1 MVFLISSLDNR
12 QQIPQNAGERR
23 YPMEIERTMAAKVME
38 LHRVF
43 PCVLVTGAR
52 QVGKSTLLRQL
63 LPEGMHYVTLDN
75 ELMLLRAKEDPVG
88 FLEEMGSPLCID
100 EVQYEP
106 RLLRAIKMKVDITGE
121 PGQYWLT
128 GSQRFHLMQGVSE
141 SLAGRVGLVELYTL
155 SQSEVNGKGS
165 SAEPFEPESFK
176 TRLGAPVCDISALYD
191 RIWKGGY
198 PRMFKYAGTTPED
211 YFSAYLNTYI
221 ARDVRALTQVGD
233 THAFMRFIRSAA
245 ARTAQQVVYADM
257 AKDADVSP
265 NTVKKWLSVL
275 ETSGVVDIL
284 QPYYVNTSKR
294 LTKSPKLY
302 FNDTGLCAW
311 LGGWH
316 SARVLQQGAMAGPIL
331 ETWVYGQ
338 LRRSFTNRGIC
349 ANLTY
354 YRNSNG
360 AEVDFLLEQNGK
372 LYPMEVKRSSS
383 PRPGDLSGAATIP
396 TAPGVQVQP
405 GIVLCTAMEILP
417 LGRGNYAY
425 PISMI

>member
-1 MVFLISSLDNR
+1 
-12 QQIPQNAGERR
+12 
-23 YPMEIERTMAAKVME
+23 MEIVRTLATKVMA

-52 QVGKSTLLRQL
+52 QVGKSTMLRSL
-63 LPEGMHYVTLDN
+63 LPEGMRYVTLDH
-75 ELMLLRAKEDPVG
+75 ELMRMRAGEDPMG

-106 RLLRAIKMKVDITGE
+106 RLLRAIKMRVDVTGE

-141 SLAGRVGLVELYTL
+141 SLAGRVGVVELYTL
-155 SQSEVNGKGS
+155 SQSEMAGKGS

-176 TRLGAPVCDISALYD
+176 TRIGAPVCDISALYD

-198 PRMFKYAGTTPED
+198 PRMFKYEGMTPED

-221 ARDVRALTQVGD
+221 ARDIRALTQVGD
-233 THAFMRFIRSAA
+233 TNAFMRFLQSAA
-245 ARTAQQVVYADM
+245 ARTSQQLVYADL

-265 NTVKKWLSVL
+265 NTVKKWISVL

-294 LTKSPKLY
+294 LVKSPKLY
-302 FNDTGLCAW
+302 FNDTGFCSW
-311 LGGWH
+311 LGGWQN
-316 SARVLQQGAMAGPIL
+316 ARVLQQGAMAGPML

-338 LRRSFTNRGIC
+338 LRRSFANRGIR

-354 YRNSNG
+354 YRNNNG

-372 LYPMEVKRSSS
+372 IYPMEVKRSSS
-383 PRPGDLSGAATIP
+383 PRPGDLSGVATIP
-396 TAPGVQVQP
+396 AAPGVQVQP
-405 GIVLCTAMEILP
+405 GIVLCTATEILP
-417 LGRGNYAY
+417 LGKGMYAY